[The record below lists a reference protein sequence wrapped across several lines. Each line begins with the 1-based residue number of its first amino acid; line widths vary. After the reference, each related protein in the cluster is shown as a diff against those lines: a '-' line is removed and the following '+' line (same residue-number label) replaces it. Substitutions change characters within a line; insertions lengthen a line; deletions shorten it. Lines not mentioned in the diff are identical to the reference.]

1 MALIGIKGVGVRSD
15 QDRHF
20 MMQSPPIRHRSHPS
34 DSRRISN
41 RPRLRRP
48 VRLDRIASA
57 ILLNNPPVRPV
68 RRERTLTPR
77 AKAMDA
83 TAPPHSL

>member
-1 MALIGIKGVGVRSD
+1 
-15 QDRHF
+15 
-20 MMQSPPIRHRSHPS
+20 MMQSPPIRHRSDPS
-34 DSRRISN
+34 DSRRISTGH
-41 RPRLRRP
+41 RPRLCRP
-48 VRLDRIASA
+48 VRLARIASA

-83 TAPPHSL
+83 TAPPNSL